1 LREGRLPW
9 ADSTASD
16 REDAWE
22 EFLIFGLRLAEGVSL
37 AEGEKRYGPP
47 PGELREAVVR
57 LSDSGSL
64 LREGD
69 RLRLPERFWFVS
81 NEVLRRLV

>member
-1 LREGRLPW
+1 
-9 ADSTASD
+9 
-16 REDAWE
+16 
-22 EFLIFGLRLAEGVSL
+22 VSL

-81 NEVLRRLV
+81 NEVFRRLV